1 LGSSPLTFYVDIWS
15 SINPSQSLRTYTPQ
29 LPEGASAAAKAK
41 FPHMQGWTALCVEA
55 GVAARVLKLQLALAV
70 ATSDG
75 RPLDATSVQ
84 TAGALD
90 DVFAYDG
97 PLGASISR

>member
-1 LGSSPLTFYVDIWS
+1 
-15 SINPSQSLRTYTPQ
+15 
-29 LPEGASAAAKAK
+29 
-41 FPHMQGWTALCVEA
+41 MQGWTALRVEA
-55 GVAARVLKLQLALAV
+55 GVVARVLKSQLALAV
-70 ATSDG
+70 ATGEG

-97 PLGASISR
+97 PLGATVGR